1 MLLLLVTGLGV
12 VLLGAFAIG
21 FAAPLSHLLNR
32 QLEASESSIR
42 ATAGTTRVGA
52 FAIVLVGIVFVV
64 MALTGR

>member
-1 MLLLLVTGLGV
+1 
-12 VLLGAFAIG
+12 LGAFAIG